1 MYQTPFEECAWLK
14 RARGTP
20 TNSVHCS
27 ALTSRVAYTH
37 FGVLSPQL
45 AHWSCKKGHNSISYS
60 HGYYRLVNSIPGI
73 DSRSQTLS
81 GESLASETRLVVG
94 YHLPSDTIVCHLQG
108 GGWRGSPE

>member
-60 HGYYRLVNSIPGI
+60 IDILSMHTAMDII
-73 DSRSQTLS
+73 DS
-81 GESLASETRLVVG
+81 
-94 YHLPSDTIVCHLQG
+94 
-108 GGWRGSPE
+108 